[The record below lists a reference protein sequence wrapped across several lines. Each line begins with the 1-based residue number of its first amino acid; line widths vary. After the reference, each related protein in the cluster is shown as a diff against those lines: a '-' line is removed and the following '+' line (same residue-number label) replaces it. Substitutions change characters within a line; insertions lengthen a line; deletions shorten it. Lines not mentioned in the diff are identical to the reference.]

1 MKLTG
6 QVYVGIHIRNGAAQ
20 TVVARV
26 EHFINYVKSLYQDC
40 EQRVG
45 RFREAE
51 RRRKKAE

>member
-6 QVYVGIHIRNGAAQ
+6 QVYVGIHIRNCAAQ